1 MAEGPG
7 LCRARVLGAAAVTL
21 QLAIFLAAGPL
32 LLAWVLVLAPSWAP
46 CLAYLAWWLWDLPAA
61 NTGGRRGRWVEWCRG
76 WRVWRWGAGYFPIT
90 LVKTAELPPH
100 RSYLVACHPHGVL
113 CFGASYSFLTEAL
126 GARALFPGVAPRLAV
141 LEGALWLPVLREFLL
156 GHGAVSSSRRS
167 LRHVLAETGQAAV
180 VMVGG
185 VPEMCDPNPGE
196 VRLHLLHRK
205 GFVKAALEQGSPIVP
220 CFVFGEAA
228 LYRQQGEVGAAWR
241 GVTAGLRTCLGIA
254 PVLFAG
260 QGWIQHFGFLPRR
273 RPLRVVVG
281 APVEVA
287 RVESPSREQ
296 VEQVHQQYVAALTAL
311 YDKHNM
317 EKDVR
322 LVIA

>member
-1 MAEGPG
+1 MAVVPG
-7 LCRARVLGAAAVTL
+7 LCWERAAGAAVLTC
-21 QLAIFLAAGPL
+21 QLSIFLLAGPL
-32 LLAWVLVLAPSWAP
+32 LLAWVLVLASSWAP
-46 CLAYLAWWLWDLPAA
+46 FLAYLAWWLWDLPTA
-61 NTGGRRGRWVEWCRG
+61 NSGGRRGPWVEWCRG
-76 WRVWRWGAGYFPIT
+76 WRVWRWAAGYFPIT

-100 RSYLVACHPHGVL
+100 RSYLIACHPHGVL

-126 GARALFPGVAPRLAV
+126 GARALFPGVVPRLAV
-141 LEGALWLPVLREFLL
+141 IEGALWLPVLREFML
-156 GHGAVSSSRRS
+156 GHGAISSSRRS
-167 LRHVLAETGQAAV
+167 LRNVLAEAGQAAV

-185 VPEMCDPNPGE
+185 VPEMLDPNPGE
-196 VRLHLLHRK
+196 VRLHLRHRK
-205 GFVKAALEQGSPIVP
+205 GFVKAALEQGSAIVP

-228 LYRQQGEVGAAWR
+228 LYRQQGEVGDVWR
-241 GVTAGLRTCLGIA
+241 KVTEGVRTCLGIA

-260 QGWIQHFGFLPRR
+260 QGWLQDFGFLPRR

-281 APVEVA
+281 APLEVTK
-287 RVESPSREQ
+287 VESPSREQ

-311 YDKHNM
+311 YNEHNT